1 MAIYSSYS
9 RKRKKSGFR
18 IFIYSLFFLSVFLVL
33 GYYFFYPTNLK
44 TVLDEIPSRTVVEI
58 QDEEEKIIEIDETK
72 NSQSDIEIDLSNY
85 LQISDLDKN
94 LKEFIQNNPK
104 FIIDVL
110 RKYQDEQ
117 NKIEQEKISQQ
128 NNSNIINLN
137 LFENSMIVGNKN
149 ATKII
154 YEFVDYNCG
163 YCLKFHQQVL
173 SVLNEDQNTKLIIMQ
188 MPILGESSITFS
200 KIAVAASFQNKFEE
214 VHNYLYS
221 SDRKSKMADILGDL
235 FLMNIDIAQLE
246 KDMNSEEV
254 SKVILSHEQFVN
266 DFKFNGTPAIIIGET
281 IIPGYIE
288 KDKIIEILEN
298 EFS

>member
-1 MAIYSSYS
+1 MGIYS
-9 RKRKKSGFR
+9 RKRKKPGLR
-18 IFIYSLFFLSVFLVL
+18 VFILSLFVLSIFVVL
-33 GYYFFYPTNLK
+33 GYYFFYPNNLK
-44 TVLDEIPSRTVVEI
+44 TVLDENISDSFFEN
-58 QDEEEKIIEIDETK
+58 QNEEEVVIEINE
-72 NSQSDIEIDLSNY
+72 SEYSISDVEIDLSNY
-85 LQISDLDKN
+85 LKISDLDISIKD
-94 LKEFIQNNPK
+94 FIQNNPE

-117 NKIEQEKISQQ
+117 NKIEEEKTSQL
-128 NNSNIINLN
+128 NNLNITTLN
-137 LFENSMIVGNKN
+137 LFDNPMIIGNKN

-173 SVLNEDQNTKLIIMQ
+173 SVLNEDLNTKSVIMQ
-188 MPILGESSITFS
+188 MPILGENSITLS
-200 KIAVAASFQNKFEE
+200 KIAIAASFQNKFEE

-221 SDRKSKMADILGDL
+221 SERKSKIVDILGDL

-246 KDMNSEEV
+246 QDINSEEV
-254 SKVILSHEQFVN
+254 NKTILSHEQFVKR
-266 DFKFNGTPAIIIGET
+266 FKFKGTPAVIIGES

>member
-1 MAIYSSYS
+1 MAIYS
-9 RKRKKSGFR
+9 RKKKKSGFR
-18 IFIYSLFFLSVFLVL
+18 IFIYSLFFLSVFLIL

-44 TVLDEIPSRTVVEI
+44 TVIDENLTGAVVEI
-58 QDEEEKIIEIDETK
+58 QDEEENIIEIDETK

-173 SVLNEDQNTKLIIMQ
+173 SVLNEDQNTKLVIMQ

-200 KIAVAASFQNKFEE
+200 KIAIAASFQNKFEE

>member
-1 MAIYSSYS
+1 MAIYS
-9 RKRKKSGFR
+9 RKKKKSGFR
-18 IFIYSLFFLSVFLVL
+18 IFIYSLFFFSVFLII

-44 TVLDEIPSRTVVEI
+44 TVLDEIPGGTIVEI

-128 NNSNIINLN
+128 NNSNIFNLN

-173 SVLNEDQNTKLIIMQ
+173 SVLNEDQNTKLVIMQ

-200 KIAVAASFQNKFEE
+200 KIAIAASFQNKFEE

>member
-1 MAIYSSYS
+1 MAIYS

-18 IFIYSLFFLSVFLVL
+18 IFFYSLFFLLVFLIL

-44 TVLDEIPSRTVVEI
+44 TVLDENVPGAVVEI
-58 QDEEEKIIEIDETK
+58 QDEAEKIIDNDETK
-72 NSQSDIEIDLSNY
+72 NSQSEIEIDLSKY
-85 LQISDLDKN
+85 LEISDLDKSI
-94 LKEFIQNNPK
+94 KEFIENNPE

-137 LFENSMIVGNKN
+137 LFDNSMIVGNKN
-149 ATKII
+149 ASKII

-173 SVLNEDQNTKLIIMQ
+173 SVLNEDQNTKLVIMQ

-200 KIAVAASFQNKFEE
+200 KIAIAASFQNKFEE

-221 SDRKSKMADILGDL
+221 SERKSKMADILGDL

>member
-1 MAIYSSYS
+1 MAIYS
-9 RKRKKSGFR
+9 RKKKKSGFR
-18 IFIYSLFFLSVFLVL
+18 IFIYSLFFLSVFLIL

-44 TVLDEIPSRTVVEI
+44 TVLDEIPGGTIVEI

-137 LFENSMIVGNKN
+137 LFDNSMIVGNKN

-173 SVLNEDQNTKLIIMQ
+173 SVLNEDQNTKLVIMQ

-200 KIAVAASFQNKFEE
+200 KIAIAASFQNKFEE

-288 KDKIIEILEN
+288 KEKIIEILEN

>member
-1 MAIYSSYS
+1 MAIYS
-9 RKRKKSGFR
+9 RKKKKSGFR
-18 IFIYSLFFLSVFLVL
+18 IFIYSLFFLSVFLIL

-44 TVLDEIPSRTVVEI
+44 TVLDENLGGAVVEI
-58 QDEEEKIIEIDETK
+58 QNEEEKIIEINETK

-137 LFENSMIVGNKN
+137 LFDNSMTVGNKN

-173 SVLNEDQNTKLIIMQ
+173 SVLNEDQNIKLVIMQ
-188 MPILGESSITFS
+188 MPILGENSITFS

>member
-1 MAIYSSYS
+1 MAIYS

-18 IFIYSLFFLSVFLVL
+18 IFIYSLFFLSVFLIL

-44 TVLDEIPSRTVVEI
+44 TVFDEDLGGAVVEI

-72 NSQSDIEIDLSNY
+72 NSQPGIEIDLSNY

-94 LKEFIQNNPK
+94 LKEFIQNNPE
-104 FIIDVL
+104 FILDVL
-110 RKYQDEQ
+110 IKYQDEQ
-117 NKIEQEKISQQ
+117 NKIEQKKISQQ
-128 NNSNIINLN
+128 NNLNIINLN
-137 LFENSMIVGNKN
+137 LFDNSMIVGNKN

-163 YCLKFHQQVL
+163 YCLKFHDQVL
-173 SVLNEDQNTKLIIMQ
+173 SVLNEDQNTKLVIMQ

-221 SDRKSKMADILGDL
+221 SDRKSKISDILGDL

>member
-1 MAIYSSYS
+1 MGIYSK
-9 RKRKKSGFR
+9 KRKNLGFR
-18 IFIYSLFFLSVFLVL
+18 FVIYSIFLLSIILIL
-33 GYYFFYPTNLK
+33 GYYLFYPNNFNTILDKNFLETNNKVNNQAELINK
-44 TVLDEIPSRTVVEI
+44 TN
-58 QDEEEKIIEIDETK
+58 ETI
-72 NSQSDIEIDLSNY
+72 NSQGEIEIDLSNY
-85 LQISDLDKN
+85 LEVSDLDRNIKD
-94 LKEFIQNNPK
+94 FIQKNPD

-117 NKIEQEKISQQ
+117 SKIEQDKISSQ
-128 NNSNIINLN
+128 NKSKISSLN
-137 LFENSMIVGNKN
+137 LFDNPMIIGNSN
-149 ATKII
+149 ASKTIF
-154 YEFVDYNCG
+154 EFVDYNCG
-163 YCLKFHQQVL
+163 YCLKFHDQVL
-173 SVLNEDQNTKLIIMQ
+173 SVLKEDQNTKLVIMQ
-188 MPILGESSITFS
+188 MPILGENSIIFS
-200 KIAVAASFQNKFEE
+200 KIAIAASFQNKFEE

-246 KDMNSEEV
+246 KDMTSEEV

-288 KDKIIEILEN
+288 KNKIIEILEN

>member
-1 MAIYSSYS
+1 MAIYS

-18 IFIYSLFFLSVFLVL
+18 IFIYSLLFLSVFLIL

-44 TVLDEIPSRTVVEI
+44 TVLDENLGGAVVEI

-72 NSQSDIEIDLSNY
+72 NSQPGIEIDLSNY

-94 LKEFIQNNPK
+94 LKEFIQNNPE
-104 FIIDVL
+104 FILDVL

-117 NKIEQEKISQQ
+117 NRIEQKKISQQ
-128 NNSNIINLN
+128 NNLNIINLN
-137 LFENSMIVGNKN
+137 LFDNSMIVGNKN

-163 YCLKFHQQVL
+163 YCLKFHDQVL
-173 SVLNEDQNTKLIIMQ
+173 SVLNEDQNTKLVIMQ

-200 KIAVAASFQNKFEE
+200 KIAIAASFQNKFEE

-235 FLMNIDIAQLE
+235 FLMNIDISQLE

>member
-1 MAIYSSYS
+1 MAIYS
-9 RKRKKSGFR
+9 RKKKKSGFR
-18 IFIYSLFFLSVFLVL
+18 IFIYSLFFLSVFLIL

-44 TVLDEIPSRTVVEI
+44 TVLDENLSGTVVEI
-58 QDEEEKIIEIDETK
+58 QNEEEKIIEIDETK

-173 SVLNEDQNTKLIIMQ
+173 SVLKEDQNTKLVIMQ

-200 KIAVAASFQNKFEE
+200 KIAIAASFQNKFEE

-254 SKVILSHEQFVN
+254 SKVILSHEKFVN
-266 DFKFNGTPAIIIGET
+266 EFKFNGTPAIIIGET

>member
-1 MAIYSSYS
+1 MAIYS
-9 RKRKKSGFR
+9 RKKKKSGFR
-18 IFIYSLFFLSVFLVL
+18 IFIYSLFFLSVFLIL

-44 TVLDEIPSRTVVEI
+44 TVIDENLTGAVVEI

-137 LFENSMIVGNKN
+137 LFDNSMIVGNKN

-163 YCLKFHQQVL
+163 YCLKFHQQVQ

-221 SDRKSKMADILGDL
+221 SNRKSKMADILGDL

-246 KDMNSEEV
+246 EDMNSEEV
-254 SKVILSHEQFVN
+254 SKVILSHEKFVN

-288 KDKIIEILEN
+288 KEKILEILEN
-298 EFS
+298 EFP

>member
-1 MAIYSSYS
+1 MAIYS

-18 IFIYSLFFLSVFLVL
+18 IFIYSLFILSVFLIL

-44 TVLDEIPSRTVVEI
+44 TVIDENLTGAVVEI

-137 LFENSMIVGNKN
+137 LF
-149 ATKII
+149 
-154 YEFVDYNCG
+154 DNC
-163 YCLKFHQQVL
+163 
-173 SVLNEDQNTKLIIMQ
+173 
-188 MPILGESSITFS
+188 
-200 KIAVAASFQNKFEE
+200 
-214 VHNYLYS
+214 
-221 SDRKSKMADILGDL
+221 
-235 FLMNIDIAQLE
+235 
-246 KDMNSEEV
+246 
-254 SKVILSHEQFVN
+254 
-266 DFKFNGTPAIIIGET
+266 
-281 IIPGYIE
+281 
-288 KDKIIEILEN
+288 
-298 EFS
+298 

>member
-1 MAIYSSYS
+1 MAIYS
-9 RKRKKSGFR
+9 RKKKKSGFR
-18 IFIYSLFFLSVFLVL
+18 IFIYSLLFLSVFLIL
-33 GYYFFYPTNLK
+33 GYYFFYPSNLK
-44 TVLDEIPSRTVVEI
+44 TVLDENLGGVAVEI

-137 LFENSMIVGNKN
+137 SFDNSMIVGNKY

-200 KIAVAASFQNKFEE
+200 KIAIAASFQNKFEE

-254 SKVILSHEQFVN
+254 SKLILSHEQFVN

>member
-1 MAIYSSYS
+1 MAIYS
-9 RKRKKSGFR
+9 RKKKKSGFR
-18 IFIYSLFFLSVFLVL
+18 IFIYSLFFLSVFLIL
-33 GYYFFYPTNLK
+33 GYYFFYPTNFK
-44 TVLDEIPSRTVVEI
+44 TVLDEIPTGAVIEI

-137 LFENSMIVGNKN
+137 LFDNSMIVGNKN

-288 KDKIIEILEN
+288 KEKIIEILEN

>member
-1 MAIYSSYS
+1 MAIYS
-9 RKRKKSGFR
+9 RKKKKSGFR
-18 IFIYSLFFLSVFLVL
+18 IFIYSLFFLSVFLIL

-44 TVLDEIPSRTVVEI
+44 TVIDENLTGAVVEI

-137 LFENSMIVGNKN
+137 LFDNSMIVGNKN

-163 YCLKFHQQVL
+163 YCLKFHQQVQ

-214 VHNYLYS
+214 VHSYLYS

>member
-1 MAIYSSYS
+1 MAIYS
-9 RKRKKSGFR
+9 RKKKKSGFR
-18 IFIYSLFFLSVFLVL
+18 IFIYSLFFLSVFLIL

-44 TVLDEIPSRTVVEI
+44 TVLDENLGGAVVEI
-58 QDEEEKIIEIDETK
+58 QNEEEKIIEIDETK

-163 YCLKFHQQVL
+163 YCLKFHQQVQ

-246 KDMNSEEV
+246 KDMNSKEV

>member
-1 MAIYSSYS
+1 MAIYS

-18 IFIYSLFFLSVFLVL
+18 IFIYSLFFLSVFLIL

-44 TVLDEIPSRTVVEI
+44 TVLDENLGRAVVEI

-72 NSQSDIEIDLSNY
+72 NSQPGIEIDLSNY

-94 LKEFIQNNPK
+94 LKEFIQNNPE
-104 FIIDVL
+104 FILDVL

-117 NKIEQEKISQQ
+117 NKIEQKKISQQ
-128 NNSNIINLN
+128 NNLNIINLN
-137 LFENSMIVGNKN
+137 LFDNSMIVGNKN

-163 YCLKFHQQVL
+163 YCLKFHDQVL
-173 SVLNEDQNTKLIIMQ
+173 SVLNEDQNTKLVIMQ

>member
-1 MAIYSSYS
+1 MAIYS

-18 IFIYSLFFLSVFLVL
+18 IFIYSLFFLSVFLIL

-44 TVLDEIPSRTVVEI
+44 TVLDENLGRAVVEI

-72 NSQSDIEIDLSNY
+72 NSQPGIEIDLSNY

-94 LKEFIQNNPK
+94 LKEFIQNNPE
-104 FIIDVL
+104 FILDVL
-110 RKYQDEQ
+110 IKYQDEQ
-117 NKIEQEKISQQ
+117 NKIEQKKISQQ
-128 NNSNIINLN
+128 NNLNIINLN
-137 LFENSMIVGNKN
+137 LFDNSMIVGNKN

-163 YCLKFHQQVL
+163 YCLKFHDQVL
-173 SVLNEDQNTKLIIMQ
+173 SVLNEDQNTKLVIMQ

>member
-1 MAIYSSYS
+1 MGIYSK
-9 RKRKKSGFR
+9 KRKNSGFR
-18 IFIYSLFFLSVFLVL
+18 FFIYSIFLLSIILIL
-33 GYYFFYPTNLK
+33 GYYLFYPNNFNTILDKNLLETNVKVNNQAELINK
-44 TVLDEIPSRTVVEI
+44 TN
-58 QDEEEKIIEIDETK
+58 ETI
-72 NSQSDIEIDLSNY
+72 NSQGEIEIDLSNY
-85 LQISDLDKN
+85 LEVSDLDRNIKD
-94 LKEFIQNNPK
+94 FIQNNPD

-117 NKIEQEKISQQ
+117 SKIKQDKISSQ
-128 NNSNIINLN
+128 NKSKISSLN
-137 LFENSMIVGNKN
+137 LFDNPMIIGNSN
-149 ATKII
+149 ASKTIF
-154 YEFVDYNCG
+154 EFVDYNCG
-163 YCLKFHQQVL
+163 YCLKFHDQVL
-173 SVLNEDQNTKLIIMQ
+173 SVLKEDQNTKLVIMQ
-188 MPILGESSITFS
+188 MPILGESSIIFS
-200 KIAVAASFQNKFEE
+200 KIAIAASFQNKFEE

-246 KDMNSEEV
+246 KDMTSEEV

-288 KDKIIEILEN
+288 KNKIIEILEN

>member
-1 MAIYSSYS
+1 MAIYS
-9 RKRKKSGFR
+9 RKKKKSGFR
-18 IFIYSLFFLSVFLVL
+18 IFIYSLFFLSVFLIL

-44 TVLDEIPSRTVVEI
+44 TVLDEIPGGTIVEI

-173 SVLNEDQNTKLIIMQ
+173 SVLNEDQNTKLVIMQ
-188 MPILGESSITFS
+188 MPILGESSISFS

-246 KDMNSEEV
+246 KDMNSKEV

-288 KDKIIEILEN
+288 KEKIIEILEN

>member
-1 MAIYSSYS
+1 MAIYS

-18 IFIYSLFFLSVFLVL
+18 VFILSLFVLSVFLVL
-33 GYYFFYPTNLK
+33 GYYFFYPNNLK
-44 TVLDEIPSRTVVEI
+44 TVIDENLPGAVVEI
-58 QDEEEKIIEIDETK
+58 QDEAEKIIDNDETK
-72 NSQSDIEIDLSNY
+72 NSQTEIEIDLSKY
-85 LQISDLDKN
+85 LEISDLDKSI
-94 LKEFIQNNPK
+94 KEFIQNNPE
-104 FIIDVL
+104 FIIDIL

-117 NKIEQEKISQQ
+117 NKIEQAKISQQ

-137 LFENSMIVGNKN
+137 LFDNSMIVGNKN
-149 ATKII
+149 ASKII

-173 SVLNEDQNTKLIIMQ
+173 SVLNEDQNTKLVIMQ
-188 MPILGESSITFS
+188 MPILGENSITFS

-221 SDRKSKMADILGDL
+221 SERKSKMADILGDL
-235 FLMNIDIAQLE
+235 FLMNINIAQLE

>member
-1 MAIYSSYS
+1 MGIYSK
-9 RKRKKSGFR
+9 KRKKSGFR
-18 IFIYSLFFLSVFLVL
+18 VLILSLFFFSVFLVL
-33 GYYFFYPTNLK
+33 GYYFFYPNNLNT
-44 TVLDEIPSRTVVEI
+44 TVDKSIPETVVEMKNEA
-58 QDEEEKIIEIDETK
+58 EEINET
-72 NSQSDIEIDLSNY
+72 NDFQSKTKIDLSNY
-85 LQISDLDKN
+85 LEVSELDKN
-94 LKEFIQNNPK
+94 IKDFIQNNPE
-104 FIIDVL
+104 FILDVL
-110 RKYQDEQ
+110 RDHQ
-117 NKIEQEKISQQ
+117 NKQKKLQQEKISQQ

-137 LFENSMIVGNKN
+137 LFENPMIVGNKN

-173 SVLNEDQNTKLIIMQ
+173 SVLNEYQDTKLVIMQ
-188 MPILGESSITFS
+188 MPILGESSISFS

-235 FLMNIDIAQLE
+235 FLLNIDIVQLQ
-246 KDMNSEEV
+246 KDINSEEV

-266 DFKFNGTPAIIIGET
+266 EFQFNGTPAIIIGET

>member
-1 MAIYSSYS
+1 MAIYS

-18 IFIYSLFFLSVFLVL
+18 IFIYSFFFFLVFLII

-44 TVLDEIPSRTVVEI
+44 TVIDENLDGAIVEI
-58 QDEEEKIIEIDETK
+58 QDKAEKIIEIDETK
-72 NSQSDIEIDLSNY
+72 NSKSEFEIDLSNY

-94 LKEFIQNNPK
+94 LKEFIQNNPE

-137 LFENSMIVGNKN
+137 LFDNSMIVGNKN

-154 YEFVDYNCG
+154 YEFIDYNCG

-173 SVLNEDQNTKLIIMQ
+173 SVLNEDQNTKLVIMQ
-188 MPILGESSITFS
+188 MPILGESSVTFS

-246 KDMNSEEV
+246 QDMNSEKV
-254 SKVILSHEQFVN
+254 SKVILSHEKFVN

-288 KDKIIEILEN
+288 KDKIVEILEN

>member
-1 MAIYSSYS
+1 MGIYS
-9 RKRKKSGFR
+9 RKRKKSGFK
-18 IFIYSLFFLSVFLVL
+18 ILISSFLFLFVLFII
-33 GYYFFYPTNLK
+33 GYYLFYLVNLK
-44 TVLDEIPSRTVVEI
+44 NVIGEKNLGTVIEI
-58 QDEEEKIIEIDETK
+58 QDEIEELIEINENK
-72 NSQSDIEIDLSNY
+72 NSQSEFGIDLSNY
-85 LQISDLDKN
+85 LKINDIDKII
-94 LKEFIQNNPK
+94 KEFVQNNPE

-110 RKYQDEQ
+110 RKYQDDQ

-137 LFENSMIVGNKN
+137 LFDNPMIVGNKN
-149 ATKII
+149 ATKTI

-163 YCLKFHQQVL
+163 YCLKFHDQVL
-173 SVLNEDQNTKLIIMQ
+173 SVLNEDQNTKLVIMQ
-188 MPILGESSITFS
+188 MPILGDNSFTFS
-200 KIAVAASFQNKFEE
+200 KIAVAANFQNKFEE

-246 KDMNSEEV
+246 QDMNSEKV
-254 SKVILSHEQFVN
+254 AKVILSHEQFVK

-281 IIPGYIE
+281 IIPGYVE

>member
-1 MAIYSSYS
+1 MAIYS
-9 RKRKKSGFR
+9 RKKKKSGFR
-18 IFIYSLFFLSVFLVL
+18 IFIYSLFFLSVFLIL

-44 TVLDEIPSRTVVEI
+44 TVLDENLGGAVVEI
-58 QDEEEKIIEIDETK
+58 QNEEEKIIEIDETK

-137 LFENSMIVGNKN
+137 LFDNSMIVGNKN

-163 YCLKFHQQVL
+163 YCLKFHQQVQ

>member
-1 MAIYSSYS
+1 MAIYS

-18 IFIYSLFFLSVFLVL
+18 IFFYSLFFLLVFLIL

-44 TVLDEIPSRTVVEI
+44 TVLDENLPGAVVEI
-58 QDEEEKIIEIDETK
+58 QDEAEKIIDNDETK
-72 NSQSDIEIDLSNY
+72 NSQTEIEIDLSKY
-85 LQISDLDKN
+85 LEISDLDKSI
-94 LKEFIQNNPK
+94 KEFIQNNPE
-104 FIIDVL
+104 FIIDIL

-117 NKIEQEKISQQ
+117 NKIEQAKISQQ

-137 LFENSMIVGNKN
+137 LFDNSMIVGNKN
-149 ATKII
+149 ASKII

-173 SVLNEDQNTKLIIMQ
+173 SVLNEDQNTKLVIMQ
-188 MPILGESSITFS
+188 MPILGENSITFS

-221 SDRKSKMADILGDL
+221 SERKSKMADILGDL

>member
-1 MAIYSSYS
+1 MAIYS
-9 RKRKKSGFR
+9 RKKKKSGFR
-18 IFIYSLFFLSVFLVL
+18 IFIYSLFFLSVFLIL

-44 TVLDEIPSRTVVEI
+44 TVIDENLTGAVVEI
-58 QDEEEKIIEIDETK
+58 QDEEENIIEIDETK

-94 LKEFIQNNPK
+94 LKEFIQNNPE

-173 SVLNEDQNTKLIIMQ
+173 SVLNEDQNTKLVIMQ

-200 KIAVAASFQNKFEE
+200 KIAIAASFQNKFEE

-288 KDKIIEILEN
+288 KEKIIEILEN

>member
-1 MAIYSSYS
+1 MAIYS
-9 RKRKKSGFR
+9 RKKKKSGFR
-18 IFIYSLFFLSVFLVL
+18 IFIYSLFFLSVFLIL

-44 TVLDEIPSRTVVEI
+44 TVLDENLGGAVVEI
-58 QDEEEKIIEIDETK
+58 QNEEEKIIEIDETK

-137 LFENSMIVGNKN
+137 LFDNSMIVGNKN

-163 YCLKFHQQVL
+163 YCLKFHQQVQ

-200 KIAVAASFQNKFEE
+200 KIAIAASFQNKFEE

>member
-1 MAIYSSYS
+1 MAIYS

-18 IFIYSLFFLSVFLVL
+18 IFIYSLFFLSVFLIL

-44 TVLDEIPSRTVVEI
+44 TVIDENLTGAVVEI

-137 LFENSMIVGNKN
+137 LFDNSMIVGNKN

>member
-1 MAIYSSYS
+1 MAIYS
-9 RKRKKSGFR
+9 RKKKKSGFR
-18 IFIYSLFFLSVFLVL
+18 IFIYSLFFLSVFLIL

-44 TVLDEIPSRTVVEI
+44 TVIDENLTGAVVEI
-58 QDEEEKIIEIDETK
+58 QDEEENIIEIDETK

-117 NKIEQEKISQQ
+117 NKIEQAKISQQ

-137 LFENSMIVGNKN
+137 LFDNSMIVGNKN

-173 SVLNEDQNTKLIIMQ
+173 SVLNEDQNTKLVIMQ

-200 KIAVAASFQNKFEE
+200 KIAIAASFQNKFEE

>member
-1 MAIYSSYS
+1 MAIYS
-9 RKRKKSGFR
+9 RKKKKSGFR
-18 IFIYSLFFLSVFLVL
+18 IFIYSLFFLSVFLIL

-44 TVLDEIPSRTVVEI
+44 TVIDENLSGAVVEI

-173 SVLNEDQNTKLIIMQ
+173 SVLNEDQNTKLVIMQ

-288 KDKIIEILEN
+288 KEKIIEILEN